1 MGRAARPAPWEP
13 RWKQL
18 VRAVVRVHSGRGEQQ
33 LLDWLTRVEEPTVL
47 AFVNAHA
54 MNSAAVS
61 DRFFRA
67 IMSANVVL
75 RDGIGMAILMG
86 LLNQRPGLNLNG
98 TDLIPKILQRYRGS
112 GIALFGTQEPWLSA
126 ARDTVLARLA
136 PDSRIVLAHGFHET
150 TVYVRVAAAHRP
162 RLIVLGMGMPKQE
175 EVAQV
180 LRAALGFPCLI
191 ICGGAI
197 IDFLGN
203 KTSRAPAWMRRT
215 GLEWAYRLALE
226 PRRLFQRYVIG
237 NPLFVARALN
247 LAAHLLRQ
255 EGKTVCRSAA

>member
-1 MGRAARPAPWEP
+1 MMGRAARPAPWEP

-18 VRAVVRVHSGRGEQQ
+18 VRAVVRVHSQRGEQQ
-33 LLDWLTRVEEPTVL
+33 LLDWLSRTEEPTVL

-67 IMSANVVL
+67 MMSADVVL

-98 TDLIPKILQRYRGS
+98 TDLIPKILRRYQGG
-112 GIALFGTQEPWLSA
+112 GIALFGTQEPYLST
-126 ARDTVLARLA
+126 ARDAIVRQLA
-136 PDSRIVLAHGFHET
+136 PGSRVVVAHGFHDT
-150 TVYVRVAAAHRP
+150 TVYLRVAAAHRP

-191 ICGGAI
+191 VCGGAI

-203 KTSRAPAWMRRT
+203 KTSRAPAWMRRS
-215 GLEWAYRLALE
+215 GLEWVYRLAME
-226 PRRLFQRYVIG
+226 PRRLFERYVIG

-247 LAAHLLRQ
+247 LAAHQFQQ
-255 EGKTVCRSAA
+255 ESNSAA